1 VLIEETAVS
10 PQPSFAVQK
19 TFAKNAER
27 IFIAVLFKNTVMS
40 DGHLIYNYRK
50 NVLKVLGTY
59 ILYKLNN
66 KH

>member
-1 VLIEETAVS
+1 MLFEETAVS

-19 TFAKNAER
+19 TFPKNAER
-27 IFIAVLFKNTVMS
+27 ISIAVLFNNTVMS
-40 DGHLIYNYRK
+40 CRHLFYNYRK
-50 NVLKVLGTY
+50 NVLKALSTY

>member
-1 VLIEETAVS
+1 MLFEETAVS

-19 TFAKNAER
+19 TFPKNAER
-27 IFIAVLFKNTVMS
+27 ISIAVLFKNTVMP
-40 DGHLIYNYRK
+40 DVLLVYNYRK
-50 NVLKVLGTY
+50 NVLKALGTY